1 MVNQADVLSVVWGCD
16 PTRQLERGWINALVA
31 PASEEQLLTASARS
45 SALGMPVIL
54 VESGLLRLQRA
65 PDPAQLAHQ
74 KSQRHQRIQS
84 LASTGRFG
92 LIHLSDEE
100 GLDGDDLYPML
111 PEGTPIWRNFSYP
124 RHRHAHV
131 FPIGP
136 RVEFLLPELDQRSRR
151 LASAR
156 PYPWTFMGTLWA
168 SGQRLKAASLFL
180 RSLPHGYFYG
190 GRGFSQGLPLPV
202 YQEHLFESC
211 FALCPDGDRHFDT
224 FRLYE
229 SLQCGCIPVVVDQ
242 RDMAS
247 LTLGGANPFP
257 IFKTWEEALI
267 WVQQLLQCPEQLDA
281 LQALVQHWWRQN
293 RTNLRLAM
301 RQTLGRTSS

>member
-1 MVNQADVLSVVWGCD
+1 MVKETDVLSVVWGCD
-16 PTRQLERGWINALVA
+16 PRLQLERGWVNSLVA
-31 PASEEQLLTASARS
+31 PASEEGLLQASTRS
-45 SALGMPVIL
+45 SVSHLPVIL
-54 VESGLLRLQRA
+54 VESGLLRLQRD
-65 PDPAQLAHQ
+65 PDPAQLALQ
-74 KSQRHQRIQS
+74 KSQRHQRIQN
-84 LASTGRFG
+84 LASTGRLA

-100 GLDGDDLYPML
+100 GLDGDELYPML
-111 PEGTPIWRNFSYP
+111 PEGTPIWRNFCYP

-136 RVEFLLPELDQRSRR
+136 RVEFLWREHDQRSRR
-151 LASAR
+151 PASAR
-156 PYPWTFMGTLWA
+156 PYPWAFMGTLWA

-190 GRGFSQGLPLPV
+190 GKGFSQGLPLPL
-202 YQEHLFESC
+202 YQQHLLDSC

-242 RDMAS
+242 RGMAS
-247 LTLGGANPFP
+247 ETLGGGIPFP

-267 WVQQLLQCPEQLDA
+267 WVQQMLQRPEQLDA
-281 LQALVQHWWRQN
+281 LHSLVQHWWWQR
-293 RTNLRLAM
+293 RASLARAM
-301 RQTLGRTSS
+301 RQTLGLMPS